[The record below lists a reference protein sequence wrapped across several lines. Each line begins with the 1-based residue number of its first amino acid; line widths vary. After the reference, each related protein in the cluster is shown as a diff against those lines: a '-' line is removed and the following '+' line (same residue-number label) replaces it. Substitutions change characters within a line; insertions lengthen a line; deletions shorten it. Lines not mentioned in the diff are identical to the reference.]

1 VRTFIEQKFWNHRS
15 TSTQP
20 PIILPLRLSHEGFKI
35 FLKPRK
41 VKVTF
46 STTKKS
52 LSHEFTME
60 EGAWEEEDVRSQGQE
75 GASEQQEQEGT
86 MLEDE

>member
-1 VRTFIEQKFWNHRS
+1 MNFFF
-15 TSTQP
+15 
-20 PIILPLRLSHEGFKI
+20 EGFWSTLKI

-46 STTKKS
+46 SATKKS
-52 LSHEFTME
+52 SLALSHEFTME
-60 EGAWEEEDVRSQGQE
+60 EGAWEEEVVEPQGQE

-86 MLEDE
+86 MLEDEEQSG